1 MNQSSEL
8 KGFSFFKLVFIVHSV
23 CVKEWEI
30 GQSGRSAGSVV
41 HDSTTEAHLTDTI
54 PLSV

>member
-1 MNQSSEL
+1 MNQSSKL